1 MSERVLSAERGS
13 ERLAERRRRSR
24 RRMRIALG
32 IFFLLFCA
40 VLIWGL
46 QKKSVRIENIQIVG
60 DDQSLVGVARSAM
73 QGSYFGIIPRD
84 SIFFLP
90 IEQVRASILAGHP
103 EMAAVSIARD
113 GLRGLS
119 IKIDDRAPIAR
130 WCGDPANQSFLAT
143 STPKLA
149 EKCYLFD
156 ANGFVYAT
164 TSMTV
169 PMRSFI
175 VYESLVSPGQ
185 HASSTSIVGM
195 TLPNAEKFPDAFD
208 FARQLSLL
216 GSPVVSI
223 VFHDGEVD
231 QYLENGVRISYVMGN
246 EQNAFNALA
255 SARANFNAADESLEY
270 IDLRFPGKV
279 YLKRKK

>member
-1 MSERVLSAERGS
+1 
-13 ERLAERRRRSR
+13 
-24 RRMRIALG
+24 MRIALG
-32 IFFLLFCA
+32 ILFLLLCA
-40 VLIWGL
+40 ALVWGL

-60 DDQSLVGVARSAM
+60 DDQSLVGVARAAM
-73 QGSYFGIIPRD
+73 QGSYFGVIPRD

-90 IEQVRASILAGHP
+90 IDQVRASLLAGHP

-119 IKIDDRAPIAR
+119 IKIDSRAPIAR
-130 WCGDPANQSFLAT
+130 WCGNPPSQPLLAT
-143 STPKLA
+143 STPKSV

-156 ANGFVYAT
+156 ASGFVYAT
-164 TSMTV
+164 TSMEA

-175 VYESLVSPGQ
+175 VYESLTPSEGQ
-185 HASSTSIVGM
+185 ASSTSIIGM

-223 VFHDGEVD
+223 VFHDGEID
-231 QYLENGVRISYVMGN
+231 QHLENGVRVSYVMGN

-255 SARANFNAADESLEY
+255 SARANFNSSDNSLEY